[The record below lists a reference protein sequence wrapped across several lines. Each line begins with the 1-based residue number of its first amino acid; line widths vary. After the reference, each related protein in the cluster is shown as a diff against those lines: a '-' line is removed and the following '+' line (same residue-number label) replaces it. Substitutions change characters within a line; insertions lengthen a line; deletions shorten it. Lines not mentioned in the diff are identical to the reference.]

1 MNTLTNNVLA
11 IRGKTLNLGRPV
23 VMGIL
28 NTTPDSFS
36 DGGRFDT
43 LSKALKRIEEM
54 IAQGAEI
61 IDVGGESTRPGAEPV
76 SEETEA
82 ERVVPVLKEALSRF
96 PNTFFSVDTTKYS
109 VAKQALE
116 AGAHIINDVSGL
128 RKEPKLAD
136 LCASFNA
143 GYILMHSLKD
153 PKTMQNNPEY
163 DSVIF
168 DILEFLLNQT
178 KKLKKRGVSSIIV
191 DPGIGFGKTTE
202 HNLRIIKELKKFSTL
217 GYPVMLGA
225 SRKSMIGNVL
235 NNRPVDGRLPGTLAV
250 HYHGLMGG
258 ANILRVHDVEAAADT
273 VEIFCRISDS

>member
-1 MNTLTNNVLA
+1 LKNRTLIV
-11 IRGKTLNLGRPV
+11 RDKQLNLERPA

-43 LSKALKRIEEM
+43 LSKALQRTEEM
-54 IAQGAEI
+54 ISLGADI
-61 IDVGGESTRPGAEPV
+61 IDVGGESTRPGADPV
-76 SEETEA
+76 LEETET
-82 ERVVPVLKEALSRF
+82 ERVIPVLQKAVKRF
-96 PNTFFSVDTTKYS
+96 PNTLFSVDTTKYA
-109 VAKQALE
+109 VARQALE

-128 RKEPKLAD
+128 RKEPKLAG
-136 LCASFNA
+136 LCAEYKA

-153 PKTMQNNPEY
+153 PKTMQNEPEY
-163 DSVIF
+163 DSVVC

-178 KKLKKRGVSSIIV
+178 KSLREQGVSSIIV

-235 NNRPVDGRLPGTLAV
+235 NKRPVDGRFAGTIAA
-250 HYHGLMGG
+250 HYHGLMNG
-258 ANILRVHDVEAAADT
+258 ANILRVHDVEAAADS
-273 VEIFCRISDS
+273 VELFCRISDS

>member
-1 MNTLTNNVLA
+1 MNNLEKRTLKLRN
-11 IRGKTLNLGRPV
+11 KTLDLGRPA

-36 DGGRFDT
+36 DGGQFIT
-43 LSKALKRIEEM
+43 QKKGIYRIEEM
-54 IAQGAEI
+54 IGQGAVI

-76 SEETEA
+76 SAETEA
-82 ERVVPVLKEALSRF
+82 ERVIPVLEEAIPSF

-109 VAKQALE
+109 VARLALD
-116 AGAHIINDVSGL
+116 AGAHIVNDVSGL
-128 RKEPKLAD
+128 RMEPRLAE
-136 LCASFNA
+136 LCAEYRA
-143 GYILMHSLKD
+143 GYILMHSVKD
-153 PKTMQNNPEY
+153 PKTMQENPSYENVV
-163 DSVIF
+163 D
-168 DILEFLLNQT
+168 DILQFFDHQI
-178 KKLKKRGVSSIIV
+178 KKLIDKGVRSMIV

-235 NNRPVDGRLPGTLAV
+235 KNRPVDGRLAGTIAA
-250 HYHGLMGG
+250 HYHGVING
-258 ANILRVHDVEAAADT
+258 ANMLRVHDVIAAADS

>member
-1 MNTLTNNVLA
+1 MNTLTNKVLA
-11 IRGKTLNLGRPV
+11 IRGKTLDLERPV

-43 LSKALKRIEEM
+43 LSKALQRIEEM

-109 VAKQALE
+109 VARQSLDT
-116 AGAHIINDVSGL
+116 GAHIINDVSGL
-128 RKEPKLAD
+128 RKQPKLAD

-163 DSVIF
+163 DSVIC
-168 DILEFLLNQT
+168 DILDFLLNQT
-178 KKLKKRGVSSIIV
+178 KKLKKQGVSSIIV

-235 NNRPVDGRLPGTLAV
+235 NNRPVDGRLAGTLAV
-250 HYHGLMGG
+250 HYHGLMSG

-273 VEIFCRISDS
+273 VELFCRISDS

>member
-1 MNTLTNNVLA
+1 MNTLTNKVLA
-11 IRGKTLNLGRPV
+11 IRGKTLNLDRPV

-43 LSKALKRIEEM
+43 LSKALQRVEEM

-109 VAKQALE
+109 VANQALE

-128 RKEPKLAD
+128 RKELRLAD

-163 DSVIF
+163 DSVVC

-178 KKLKKRGVSSIIV
+178 KKLKKEGVSSIIV

-235 NNRPVDGRLPGTLAV
+235 NNRPVDGRLAGTLAV